1 MDEEGISL
9 LVTLDTSVCFG
20 PDSNINRRVSTY
32 SIRGFDKIDYT
43 LYLIKYSS
51 QRPILSAAAS
61 GYLSRETQIS
71 VVTTAIWSNSVVISA
86 LVKGLLIK
94 TGECSG
100 LGVCELSPYIFKGEM
115 MGVV

>member
-1 MDEEGISL
+1 MKRAFL